1 MATPEGTEKY
11 SKKFTGLLHIKDGY
25 RNLGKTGF
33 TVSAIGFGGYRVHN
47 DSDEH
52 KKALVNALLNGINL
66 FDTSSNYTDGGSEM
80 LAGNTLLELEKQKKI
95 SRDEVVLV
103 SKAGYVQGSNLK
115 AAAKRESEGNPYPDM
130 VKYMD
135 GCWHCIHPDFLEDQ
149 LRLTLGRL
157 GFDSLD
163 VYLLHNPEYFLT
175 DKKKSVKSN
184 NIDINTIREEYY
196 RRISIAFE
204 WMEQK
209 VKEGLIGSYGISSN
223 TFPKASDDFEFT
235 SLERVLKSA
244 ENVASDNHFQVIQ
257 FPFNPFENGACN
269 IKNQDKN
276 TKTLLEKAEENS
288 LATLINRPLNSMTE
302 KGMIRLVHFKNSNQ
316 KQVIKDFDKKLERLS
331 ALESGFSSKL
341 IDRMPPEISR
351 ETLLKVFSLTKEL
364 KEALVYYKSWEHWD
378 HVKNN
383 VIIPQTISYLEY
395 IHSKMSTDT
404 EWFKWMQNYN
414 TALNDFLDTVT
425 KYFENHANKRSK
437 NINKK
442 LDSQVET
449 LKKSKTLS
457 QKALRLITSV
467 SGVSCVLLGMRKV
480 EYVEDALKAL
490 KESKIPNALPVM
502 CTLSL

>member
-1 MATPEGTEKY
+1 
-11 SKKFTGLLHIKDGY
+11 
-25 RNLGKTGF
+25 
-33 TVSAIGFGGYRVHN
+33 
-47 DSDEH
+47 
-52 KKALVNALLNGINL
+52 
-66 FDTSSNYTDGGSEM
+66 
-80 LAGNTLLELEKQKKI
+80 
-95 SRDEVVLV
+95 
-103 SKAGYVQGSNLK
+103 
-115 AAAKRESEGNPYPDM
+115 
-130 VKYMD
+130 
-135 GCWHCIHPDFLEDQ
+135 
-149 LRLTLGRL
+149 
-157 GFDSLD
+157 
-163 VYLLHNPEYFLT
+163 
-175 DKKKSVKSN
+175 
-184 NIDINTIREEYY
+184 
-196 RRISIAFE
+196 
-204 WMEQK
+204 
-209 VKEGLIGSYGISSN
+209 
-223 TFPKASDDFEFT
+223 
-235 SLERVLKSA
+235 
-244 ENVASDNHFQVIQ
+244 
-257 FPFNPFENGACN
+257 
-269 IKNQDKN
+269 
-276 TKTLLEKAEENS
+276 
-288 LATLINRPLNSMTE
+288 
-302 KGMIRLVHFKNSNQ
+302 
-316 KQVIKDFDKKLERLS
+316 
-331 ALESGFSSKL
+331 
-341 IDRMPPEISR
+341 MPPEISR